1 MKVLFTIVIF
11 CVVLFVYLHIYFHL
25 KVSDDLEVFEID
37 QPSKDKLEEICDLRQ
52 PVIFDYSVG
61 NLLSEC
67 NSQSVLR
74 NYGAFDVKIR
84 NVKEYDDVTEL
95 YMPLTLSAASD
106 VFEKDTYSRFISENN
121 YDFLEETGLTREFRC
136 NDIFLRPNYVSN
148 CIYDIMFGS
157 NNTETPLRYELN
169 YRNYFLVTKGSIKI
183 KLIPPKSSKYL
194 YTIKDYDNF
203 EFLSPVNPWNVQNQ
217 FKADFDKIKTLEVEI
232 RTGQIIYIPA
242 YWWYSIKFEKNSSI
256 CAFKY
261 KTYMNNVAIA
271 DHLLVNILQG
281 QNVKRHIAKKK
292 DIIEVNGN
300 EPLVNDPSENEK
312 SIDTLQNHVENTT
325 VADLAGNIMISDI
338 QQPT

>member
-1 MKVLFTIVIF
+1 MKALFTIVIF
-11 CVVLFVYLHIYFHL
+11 CIVLFVYLHIYFHL
-25 KVSDDLEVFEID
+25 KVSNDLEVFEID

-61 NLLSEC
+61 NLLAEC
-67 NSQSVLR
+67 NTSSVLR

-95 YMPLTLSAASD
+95 YMPLTLSAAND
-106 VFEKDTYSRFISENN
+106 VFEKDTESRFISENN

-148 CIYDIMFGS
+148 CIYDFMFGS

-169 YRNYFLVTKGSIKI
+169 YRNYFLVTKGSVKI

-203 EFLSPVNPWNVQNQ
+203 EFLSHVNPWNVQSQ

-232 RTGQIIYIPA
+232 HAGQIIYIPA
-242 YWWYSIKFEKNSSI
+242 YWWHSIKFEKNSSI

-261 KTYMNNVAIA
+261 KTYMNNIAIV
-271 DHLLVNILQG
+271 DHLLVSVLQG
-281 QNVKRHIAKKK
+281 QNVKRQIVKKK
-292 DIIEVNGN
+292 EIIEPILADTAKDIVK
-300 EPLVNDPSENEK
+300 LEK
-312 SIDTLQNHVENTT
+312 EKEKDMNLE
-325 VADLAGNIMISDI
+325 
-338 QQPT
+338 